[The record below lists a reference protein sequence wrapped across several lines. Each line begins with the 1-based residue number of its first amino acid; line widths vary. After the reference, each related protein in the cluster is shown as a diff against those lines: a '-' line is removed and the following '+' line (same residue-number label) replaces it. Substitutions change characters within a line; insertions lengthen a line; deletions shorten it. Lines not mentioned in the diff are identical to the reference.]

1 VTAVQMLT
9 SFLDLAGVFTIAL
22 VASTALGNSSGAAT
36 SSNFSFLSPINEWVH
51 TGPREK
57 ILWLLAIAGG
67 ILVAKSFLNIYFTR
81 LSLSLLAVRQAQVS
95 GDLTSRLLTQ
105 PMLFITSYASQAVAY
120 SLTSGVNSATLVV
133 LGQAQIFATEVV
145 LLGLLTTG
153 LFLVSPGVTVFAT
166 LFFVV
171 VAFAMHR
178 LLSQRASA
186 LGLSAAEI
194 EIQSVAT
201 LQEVIGSYREISVA
215 NRRAFYIQKFQSLRH
230 VASTVQ
236 AGQTFVGVIPKY
248 VLEITLILGG
258 GLLVLSQLI
267 SRDLDAAIG
276 VIALFLAAGT
286 RVLPSILRLQSAV
299 LAIRSAAG
307 QASPTYELASAL
319 KAAPQEPMSIA
330 INELDGRYINL
341 PTTRNFEPSL
351 SMSEVSFRY
360 PDSETLALDS
370 ISFSTPSGSSLAIA
384 GATGSGKSTLADV
397 ALGLLTPTSGVVQIG
412 SLAPKAAMQLW
423 PGAIAYVPQ
432 HVSLANTTVRENVAL
447 GLPHELIDDER
458 VWEVLALVKLDKYLL
473 NTRSGLETTVGEHGV
488 KLSGGQRQR
497 LGLARA
503 LYSNPS
509 LIVLDEATSALDGE
523 TESLITRT
531 LDEMHGKVTT
541 LVIAHRLSTIIGS
554 DSILFIQSGKVEAQG
569 SFEDLKQ
576 ENSSFAK
583 QAKIMG
589 L

>member
-1 VTAVQMLT
+1 
-9 SFLDLAGVFTIAL
+9 
-22 VASTALGNSSGAAT
+22 
-36 SSNFSFLSPINEWVH
+36 
-51 TGPREK
+51 
-57 ILWLLAIAGG
+57 
-67 ILVAKSFLNIYFTR
+67 
-81 LSLSLLAVRQAQVS
+81 
-95 GDLTSRLLTQ
+95 
-105 PMLFITSYASQAVAY
+105 
-120 SLTSGVNSATLVV
+120 
-133 LGQAQIFATEVV
+133 
-145 LLGLLTTG
+145 
-153 LFLVSPGVTVFAT
+153 
-166 LFFVV
+166 
-171 VAFAMHR
+171 
-178 LLSQRASA
+178 
-186 LGLSAAEI
+186 
-194 EIQSVAT
+194 
-201 LQEVIGSYREISVA
+201 
-215 NRRAFYIQKFQSLRH
+215 
-230 VASTVQ
+230 
-236 AGQTFVGVIPKY
+236 
-248 VLEITLILGG
+248 
-258 GLLVLSQLI
+258 
-267 SRDLDAAIG
+267 
-276 VIALFLAAGT
+276 
-286 RVLPSILRLQSAV
+286 
-299 LAIRSAAG
+299 
-307 QASPTYELASAL
+307 
-319 KAAPQEPMSIA
+319 
-330 INELDGRYINL
+330 
-341 PTTRNFEPSL
+341 
-351 SMSEVSFRY
+351 
-360 PDSETLALDS
+360 
-370 ISFSTPSGSSLAIA
+370 
-384 GATGSGKSTLADV
+384 
-397 ALGLLTPTSGVVQIG
+397 
-412 SLAPKAAMQLW
+412 MQLW